1 MDTKPITVLDGSAEE
16 REAIMKDF
24 FDLSPEQSFQDIKVN
39 YEKISDESS
48 HTNSVLFN
56 CAKYHK

>member
-1 MDTKPITVLDGSAEE
+1 MDTKPITVLDSSAEE
-16 REAIMKDF
+16 REAFMKEF
-24 FDLSPEQSFQDIKVN
+24 FELSPERSFQDIKVN
-39 YEKISDESS
+39 DEEISDESP

>member
-1 MDTKPITVLDGSAEE
+1 MDTKPITVLDSSADE

-24 FDLSPEQSFQDIKVN
+24 FELSPEQSFQDIKVN
-39 YEKISDESS
+39 DEEISDESS
-48 HTNSVLFN
+48 HTNSVIFN